1 MTKNILFAFVITLLG
16 MTSFSQKGQRIAYVD
31 MNYILENIPA
41 YASAQDQLDKKVIA
55 WQQNL
60 DKIQHEIE
68 TMKTDLSNEKTL
80 LTNDLIAERNEDI
93 ELKEEEFKKLEEKY
107 FSSDGILFL
116 MRKQL
121 VTPIQD
127 QVYNATQDIA
137 KTRRYDF
144 VFDKSSDLIMLY
156 SSKQN
161 DISELV
167 LKSIERGEKASKAAV
182 NKASRSRTS
191 AVTNSDGPEVSE
203 DPLEDDAN
211 EIKISDRDA
220 KRQEA
225 LAKIAQQKIDRAKKW
240 EAQKKAIQN
249 KASRSRTSKVSTDS
263 IVAASNE
270 SPSSNSDGIEV
281 PEDLIENDAK
291 EIKIN
296 KRDAKRQEAQARI
309 EQQKLDRIKKRE
321 DQKKA
326 IEKKRL
332 ERLKQ
337 REKAP
342 NEVEDNKEND
352 TDSKKENVTEE
363 NEND

>member
-1 MTKNILFAFVITLLG
+1 MTKNIFLTLVIALIG

-41 YASAQDQLDKKVIA
+41 YASAQDQLDKKVKG

-60 DKIQHEIE
+60 DKIQREIV

-80 LTNDLIAERNEDI
+80 LTNDLIAEKNEDI
-93 ELKEEEFKKLEEKY
+93 ELKEEELKKMEEKY
-107 FSSDGILFL
+107 FSSDGTLFL
-116 MRKQL
+116 LRKQL

-167 LKSIERGEKASKAAV
+167 LRSIVRGEKASKAAV
-182 NKASRSRTS
+182 NRASRTRTS
-191 AVTNSDGPEVSE
+191 EVTE
-203 DPLEDDAN
+203 DPIENDAN
-211 EIKISDRDA
+211 DIKISDRDA
-220 KRQEA
+220 KRKEA
-225 LAKIAQQKIDRAKKW
+225 L
-240 EAQKKAIQN
+240 
-249 KASRSRTSKVSTDS
+249 
-263 IVAASNE
+263 
-270 SPSSNSDGIEV
+270 
-281 PEDLIENDAK
+281 
-291 EIKIN
+291 
-296 KRDAKRQEAQARI
+296 ARI
-309 EQQKLDRIKKRE
+309 EQQKLDRAKKRE
-321 DQKKA
+321 DQKKAIENKKASRSKTSEVSSDNSNNTANKSKSSDTKSKNEIEVSEKSMENNANEIKVSDRDTKRQEALARIEQQKFDRAKKREEQKKA

-342 NEVEDNKEND
+342 NEVEKND
-352 TDSKKENVTEE
+352 TDSKKENSTEE
-363 NEND
+363 KENE